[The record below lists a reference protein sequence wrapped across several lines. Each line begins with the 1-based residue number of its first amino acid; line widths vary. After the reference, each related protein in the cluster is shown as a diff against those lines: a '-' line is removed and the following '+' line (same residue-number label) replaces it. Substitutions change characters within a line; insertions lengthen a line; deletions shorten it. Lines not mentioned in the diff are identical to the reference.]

1 MKFGFSYPWALSILL
16 SAFVWLGA
24 PASAQDNYP
33 IGPGDVL
40 EISFL
45 SNPTFDRRVQVGIDG
60 SVFLPLIGELNVRD
74 QSINNLRERVADLM
88 AGSVFREREG
98 SEFVLVS
105 VDSDEVILEV
115 AEYRP
120 IFVDGAVNSPG
131 QQSFLVGMTARQA
144 IAGARGLVNEMQVTP
159 SQSEVR
165 NHPRVLMADLVG
177 VLAEMAV
184 YEAIL
189 NNTGEIDFTEIERLN
204 APEQLINNAIGLA
217 RSQLATSSDILTEE
231 LSFLDTS
238 VLEAE
243 ARIISAL
250 RHEESVTGIVETEE
264 AEVTR
269 IEGLVARRLA
279 SSELLTQTRRL
290 YLQAIDRLGNVQ
302 ADRLEAEADRRQ
314 LVLERNQAVRER
326 ALEIQARLQELSQQA
341 SQLRVRI
348 ELTSVG
354 PVTLDGNETATVAPR
369 IVIFRQIAGQAQE
382 IDAQPETPLIPGD
395 VVNVSLR
402 N

>member
-1 MKFGFSYPWALSILL
+1 MRTGFSLPWALSLFI
-16 SAFVWLGA
+16 SMFVCVGTT
-24 PASAQDNYP
+24 ASAQDNYP

-40 EISFL
+40 EVSFL
-45 SNPTFDRRVQVGIDG
+45 SNPSFDRRVQVGIDG
-60 SVFLPLIGELNVRD
+60 RVFLPLIGELNVRD
-74 QSINNLRERVADLM
+74 QNINDLRLRVADLM
-88 AGSVFREREG
+88 AGSVYRERTDG
-98 SEFVLVS
+98 EFILVS
-105 VDSDEVILEV
+105 VDADEVILEV

-120 IFVDGAVNSPG
+120 VFVDGAVNSPG
-131 QQSFLVGMTARQA
+131 QQSFLVGMTARQS
-144 IAGARGLVNEMQVTP
+144 IAAARGLTTEVQITP

-177 VLAEMAV
+177 VLAEMSV

-189 NNTGEIDFTEIERLN
+189 AGTGEIDFSEIERLN
-204 APEQLINNAIGLA
+204 APQELINNATELA
-217 RSQLATSSDILTEE
+217 RSQLATSGDILEEE
-231 LSFLDTS
+231 LSFLDNS

-243 ARIISAL
+243 ARIIAAL
-250 RHEESVTGIVETEE
+250 RHEETVTGIVETEE

-302 ADRLEAEADRRQ
+302 ADRLQAEADRRQ
-314 LVLERNQAVRER
+314 LVLERNQALRER

-348 ELTSVG
+348 ELSSVG
-354 PVTLDGNETATVAPR
+354 PVTLDADQSASATPS
-369 IVIFRQIAGQAQE
+369 ITIFRQIAGQAQE
-382 IDAQPETPLIPGD
+382 IEALPETPLFPGD
-395 VVNVSLR
+395 VVNVRFR